1 MTGQKLPIEILALLG
16 NCSSYYTELKIE
28 TAQAELCQHLAA
40 ANKPLPVQPI
50 SPDKSVLTHFW
61 WDNFDC
67 NKENEKGSVHTTHGV
82 AFQEVSSNT
91 KLTNHD
97 AQITPSGRKSLKVIG
112 CALPPVS
119 VNPKK
124 APKEFEKDDIDDTV
138 ISNTRFSNI
147 LTLWK
152 LSRRINEGEKQLI
165 PRFIGHVIQ
174 VFKKQDAKTIIKFLP
189 PITRPITEYST
200 VCETIHRSI
209 RLSEFANM
217 TYTHITVDIGAAEKY
232 YGVIWNNQELYK
244 KVIIHLGD
252 FHGMMH
258 FFGNAGKFV
267 CSSGFKD
274 IVFQAGMCSDGSIKK
289 ILSGKAYNS
298 CWKIHEIVA
307 EVVDRLF
314 QKAMNYQCLSK
325 TLENQLKTVTENYD
339 STLESSEFKRYMQ
352 KNSDL
357 GKRCLSGEFGAT
369 AQFWMMYQKMIDL
382 IHQLHFAIN
391 VNDFSLRLSS
401 WEELLK
407 LSFAMNKQNY
417 SRYGTYYI
425 MQLRSVD
432 KTHPGARE
440 EIEKKGMSVCRNEY
454 GIRQSIDGAGEQ
466 TFMRSS
472 KTAGGIKNS
481 VTQLATYERW
491 VMSRPGQAEYVLALK
506 EKLGLGRNSTTRKC
520 LRSSEIEKHEKCVSK
535 VMNILENDFI
545 NPFSTD
551 LEMFQLYN
559 ITSGKSVQDDV
570 KDCLLTV
577 FDRGEKRMEEFKDIL
592 VGDIAEKNIF
602 TPITRETWKSFE
614 DNKVKAKVKVD
625 GKLKDIASQRD
636 VLGILAAKSDQEK
649 SSVNIDKAL
658 TFPLCMV
665 SQPLACSD
673 GGMRKTNKSSMYDL
687 LFDLL
692 GSVGTISNGDYYIS
706 DLAAALRATVNL
718 PNTIKELAIKNFN
731 RHSTNL

>member
-1 MTGQKLPIEILALLG
+1 
-16 NCSSYYTELKIE
+16 
-28 TAQAELCQHLAA
+28 
-40 ANKPLPVQPI
+40 
-50 SPDKSVLTHFW
+50 
-61 WDNFDC
+61 
-67 NKENEKGSVHTTHGV
+67 
-82 AFQEVSSNT
+82 
-91 KLTNHD
+91 
-97 AQITPSGRKSLKVIG
+97 
-112 CALPPVS
+112 
-119 VNPKK
+119 
-124 APKEFEKDDIDDTV
+124 
-138 ISNTRFSNI
+138 
-147 LTLWK
+147 
-152 LSRRINEGEKQLI
+152 
-165 PRFIGHVIQ
+165 
-174 VFKKQDAKTIIKFLP
+174 
-189 PITRPITEYST
+189 
-200 VCETIHRSI
+200 
-209 RLSEFANM
+209 
-217 TYTHITVDIGAAEKY
+217 
-232 YGVIWNNQELYK
+232 
-244 KVIIHLGD
+244 
-252 FHGMMH
+252 
-258 FFGNAGKFV
+258 
-267 CSSGFKD
+267 
-274 IVFQAGMCSDGSIKK
+274 
-289 ILSGKAYNS
+289 
-298 CWKIHEIVA
+298 
-307 EVVDRLF
+307 
-314 QKAMNYQCLSK
+314 
-325 TLENQLKTVTENYD
+325 
-339 STLESSEFKRYMQ
+339 
-352 KNSDL
+352 
-357 GKRCLSGEFGAT
+357 
-369 AQFWMMYQKMIDL
+369 
-382 IHQLHFAIN
+382 
-391 VNDFSLRLSS
+391 
-401 WEELLK
+401 
-407 LSFAMNKQNY
+407 
-417 SRYGTYYI
+417 

-454 GIRQSIDGAGEQ
+454 GIRQSIDGAGEL

-506 EKLGLGRNSTTRKC
+506 EKLGLGRNSTMRKC

-602 TPITRETWKSFE
+602 TPIARETWKSFK

-636 VLGILAAKSDQEK
+636 VLGILAAKSDEEK

-673 GGMRKTNKSSMYDL
+673 GGMQKTNKSSMYDL

-718 PNTIKELAIKNFN
+718 PNTIEELAIKILTDIPQIYKIIYFPCDTYDDASIKGSERVN
-731 RHSTNL
+731 RGHAEELLLRSGKMKIPRDFQKFSIMEEIKRGYLNYSKKPLCSAKENLMIVKFILREKTYANL